1 VRRLF
6 PLLLLALAGACA
18 SAPEALAAANG
29 LDYTPPAPPPPPDIA
44 SLLLRLA
51 GLTAGL
57 LALCAGVLWYARR
70 STRPAAPK
78 GDGGG
83 RLRHEASLALDR
95 RCSVHI
101 ITVDGQTVA
110 VTTDATGLRS
120 MVLLSE
126 PFEAALD
133 AAGSAPPPDEG
144 RAAA

>member
-1 VRRLF
+1 VSRLS
-6 PLLLLALAGACA
+6 PLLLLASAAACA
-18 SAPEALAAANG
+18 SAAPALAAPAG
-29 LDYTPPAPPPPPDIA
+29 LDYTPPAAPPAPDVA

-51 GLTAGL
+51 GLTAAL

-70 STRPAAPK
+70 SMRPANPK

-95 RCSVHI
+95 RCCVHI

-126 PFEAALD
+126 PFDAAL
-133 AAGSAPPPDEG
+133 AEAGAQPPPEGG
-144 RAAA
+144 RAAS

>member
-1 VRRLF
+1 LF
-6 PLLLLALAGACA
+6 AAVALA
-18 SAPEALAAANG
+18 SATPAFAAPSG
-29 LDYTPPAPPPPPDIA
+29 LEYTPPASPPPPDIG

-51 GLTAGL
+51 GLTAAL

-70 STRPAAPK
+70 SLRPAGLK

-110 VTTDATGLRS
+110 VTTDASGLRS
-120 MVLLSE
+120 MALLSE

-133 AAGSAPPPDEG
+133 EAGGQPPDEG
-144 RAAA
+144 RSAA